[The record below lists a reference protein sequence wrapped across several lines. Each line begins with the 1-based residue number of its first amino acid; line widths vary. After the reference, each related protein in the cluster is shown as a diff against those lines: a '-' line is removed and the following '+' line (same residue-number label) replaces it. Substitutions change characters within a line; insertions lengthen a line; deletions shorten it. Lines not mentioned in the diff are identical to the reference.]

1 MNLITKILPRF
12 AILEIFF
19 EEAESYVADLSVY
32 GFDGGTTGLQAR
44 ISNARPENIVKE
56 AKRMPLLIAYA
67 GFGII
72 SKNVETNPEIVEKIK
87 SDGGRFIWNETATEI
102 TFLRRERIE
111 KVVGEYQLDK
121 NIPLA
126 VFCFAGLMPSAFQDA
141 ALDRSSAYYKD
152 TVNLPMML
160 KPSQAGSVL
169 CHLSASKLKLPVFA
183 VLLLLL
189 VVNLF
194 ADRSVRAEYNSSQAR
209 LGQLEKQRGQEDQAA
224 ARNRQMF
231 AEFDKKPPFEYSW
244 LCDRAG
250 IVLPESIT
258 LTLMVV
264 QPVKKALENGKKPLL
279 EHNRIIIKGEAPE
292 AEDITYYTNSLGKL
306 IQPANV
312 KLTSMERSREA
323 DRLEFSISI
332 DLL

>member
-19 EEAESYVADLSVY
+19 EEAGAYVADLSVY
-32 GFDGGTTGLQAR
+32 GFDGGTAGLQAR
-44 ISNARPENIVKE
+44 ISNAQPENIIKE
-56 AKRMPLLIAYA
+56 AKGMPLLIAYA

-72 SKNVETNPEIVEKIK
+72 SKNVEANPEIVEKIK
-87 SDGGRFIWNETATEI
+87 SDGQRFIWNETAAEI
-102 TFLRRERIE
+102 TFLRRDRIE

-121 NIPLA
+121 NIPLT
-126 VFCFAGLMPSAFQDA
+126 VFCFAGLTPSALQDA

-160 KPSQAGSVL
+160 KPSQAGSIL
-169 CHLSASKLKLPVFA
+169 CRLSASKLKLPVFA
-183 VLLLLL
+183 VLMLLL

-194 ADRSVRAEYNSSQAR
+194 ADRSVRAEYNRSQVR
-209 LGQLEKQRGQEDQAA
+209 LGQLEKQRGQEDQAT

-250 IVLPESIT
+250 IVLPEGMT
-258 LTLMVV
+258 LTLIVV

-292 AEDITYYTNSLGKL
+292 AGDIAYYTNSLAKQ
-306 IQPANV
+306 IQPANI
-312 KLTSMERSREA
+312 KITSMERSREA
-323 DRLEFSISI
+323 DKLEFSISI